1 MIENLKVYLKLKLV
15 RFIIVGVVA
24 GFGMGHT
31 VEDLFDLQKL
41 IFLVL
46 GTFGIS
52 AGSLSLNT
60 VQEAS
65 QDALMDRTKHRPMAT
80 GEFSKVFGVVLSV
93 SLMLTGLLFLW
104 QIKALTMYLGL
115 SIILMYNGLYTM
127 VWKKKWT
134 FGAVPGALPGALPVT
149 MGFSAVNDDIFSS
162 VSVYLFLLMFLW
174 QMPHFWS
181 LAIRYAD
188 DYAKG
193 NFPVLPAVV
202 GSGRTKYHISFYVWG
217 YLLLAIMS
225 PFFVS
230 ASYGYFFLVLPM
242 AGILLWRFFIFFK
255 SEGTDGWLSF
265 FLITNISMLVFVIAP
280 LVDKWHPL
288 VFLVN

>member
-31 VEDLFDLQKL
+31 VEDPFQLKTL

-60 VQEAS
+60 VQEAE
-65 QDALMDRTKHRPMAT
+65 QDSRMERTRHRPVAT
-80 GEFSKVFGVVLSV
+80 GEFSKTFAITLSL
-93 SLMLTGLLFLW
+93 SLMILGLIFLFNIKLLT
-104 QIKALTMYLGL
+104 ALLGL
-115 SIILMYNGLYTM
+115 SIIVMYNGLYTL

-134 FGAVPGALPGALPVT
+134 FGAVPGALPGALPIV
-149 MGFSAVNDDIFSS
+149 MGYSSVNSDIFSS
-162 VSVYLFLLMFLW
+162 VCVYLFILMFLW

-181 LAIRYAD
+181 LAIKYAE
-188 DYAKG
+188 DYRKG
-193 NFPVLPAVV
+193 SFPVLPAVV
-202 GSGRTKYHISFYVWG
+202 GSGRTKYHISFYIWG

-225 PFFVS
+225 PLFVY

-242 AGILLWRFFIFFK
+242 ALIMFWRFFVFFK
-255 SEGTDGWLSF
+255 AKGTEGWLSF
-265 FLITNISMLVFVIAP
+265 FIITNISMLVFVIAP
-280 LVDKWHPL
+280 LFDKWQPIL
-288 VFLVN
+288 FLID